1 MASPIT
7 WQQDSSNPDNG
18 NNLSL
23 ISQWWEKLN
32 LQEIS
37 WQQRII
43 PTNGD
48 INEIDWNS
56 QRFDEKLTLQR
67 PQMRGITLYWCKSS
81 LKEEQSTTP
90 RQLTLDMTT
99 GDLYI
104 YPQSQP
110 QLVIRVNK
118 PQIIYQTIEV
128 KDPLI
133 VGNSLEDN
141 YVLLLR
147 DKQQKLQIK
156 ITLSQSSLSQL
167 LNSLPKEL

>member
-1 MASPIT
+1 MTSPIT
-7 WQQDSSNPDNG
+7 WQQDSNNPDNG
-18 NNLSL
+18 KNLSL
-23 ISQWWEKLN
+23 ISQWWENLN

-43 PTNGD
+43 PLNNNLD
-48 INEIDWNS
+48 EIDWNS
-56 QRFDEKLTLQR
+56 QRFDEKLTLQT
-67 PQMRGITLYWCKSS
+67 PNMRGITLYWFKSS
-81 LKEEQSTTP
+81 LKEEQNTTP
-90 RQLTLDMTT
+90 RQLTLDIDK

-118 PQIIYQTIEV
+118 PQIVYQTVEV

-133 VGNSLEDN
+133 VGNSVGDK
-141 YVLLLR
+141 YILLLR
-147 DKQQKLQIK
+147 DKQQQLQVK

-167 LNSLPKEL
+167 LNSLPKE

>member
-1 MASPIT
+1 MTSSIT
-7 WQQDSSNPDNG
+7 WQQDSDNPDNG
-18 NNLSL
+18 KNLSL
-23 ISQWWEKLN
+23 ISQWWEQLN

-43 PTNGD
+43 PSSGE
-48 INEIDWNS
+48 INEIDWSS
-56 QRFDEKLTLQR
+56 QGFDEKLTLQT
-67 PQMRGITLYWCKSS
+67 PKIRGITLYWSKSS
-81 LKEEQSTTP
+81 LKDEQSTTP
-90 RQLTLDMTT
+90 RQLTLDMTR

-133 VGNSLEDN
+133 VGNTVGDN
-141 YVLLLR
+141 YILLLR
-147 DKQQKLQIK
+147 DKQQQLQIK
-156 ITLSQSSLSQL
+156 ITLTKNSLNQL
-167 LNSLPKEL
+167 LTNLDIS